1 MRYTIRP
8 LAWIAVALLL
18 ASSQSVGAQNE
29 GCTYNR
35 TVYPEGSEMC
45 QAGDKVRC
53 TSGSWGSIGLC
64 DSEPLPPAP
73 VAEGPDVEAEAR
85 PDLED

>member
-1 MRYTIRP
+1 MRYDSRP
-8 LAWIAVALLL
+8 LAWIAAALLL
-18 ASSQSVGAQNE
+18 ASSQSVGAQTE

-45 QAGDKVRC
+45 QGGDKVRC
-53 TSGSWGSIGLC
+53 TGGAWGSIGLC
-64 DSEPLPPAP
+64 DSEPLPPAA
-73 VAEGPDVEAEAR
+73 VAEGPDVDADAR